1 MKLLKKISIYF
12 ILFSAIVFVLGSIS
26 TYLVLQEL
34 ISEEVHETLE
44 SEKKNILEE
53 LEMTGLPGA
62 QLKTGKLEISR
73 IPDSVFISETFKD
86 TLLFVPE
93 EHEPVPFSQLVFSAR
108 VQHGNY
114 RITLR
119 SSLIE
124 KDDVVLGIT
133 VMMMVIFITMILL
146 LNGINYWSDRRL
158 WKPFYRALDKL
169 KTFQLNSRQ
178 GLVLPAEGI
187 DEFNQLN
194 RALNTMTAKLQDD
207 YRSLKEFSENAAHEM
222 QTPLAVIRSK
232 LDVLIQDQSLSEAQ
246 MQTIQALYQ
255 AVNRLARLNQSLNL
269 LTKIENRE
277 FSQKQ
282 AVDFNALIDE
292 QLLNLEELIHMNQL
306 RIQRHYTDQFVL
318 EFNPLMAETLVSNLL
333 VNAVKHNLPQGFI
346 HIKTTKE
353 AIAITNSGPPLQ
365 SDPQELFERFKK
377 DSPVPDSPGLGLSI
391 VQSICRQNGLGIEY
405 RYDGGKH
412 IIQIENI
419 ET

>member
-44 SEKKNILEE
+44 SEKKNILEQ
-53 LEMTGLPGA
+53 LEMTGLPETHF
-62 QLKTGKLEISR
+62 KTGKLEILR

-108 VQHGNY
+108 VHHGNY

-119 SSLIE
+119 RSLIE

-146 LNGINYWSDRRL
+146 LNAINYWSDRRL

-178 GLVLPAEGI
+178 GLDLPAEQI

-194 RALNTMTAKLQDD
+194 RELNAMTAKLQED
-207 YRSLKEFSENAAHEM
+207 YRTLKEFSENAAHEM

-232 LDVLIQDQSLSEAQ
+232 LDVLIQDQSLSETQ
-246 MQTIQALYQ
+246 MQTIQALYH

-277 FSQKQ
+277 FSQTQ

-292 QLLNLEELIHMNQL
+292 QLLNLEELIQMNQL
-306 RIQRHYTDQFVL
+306 RVQRHYTDKFVL

-346 HIKTTKE
+346 TIETGKNSLT
-353 AIAITNSGPPLQ
+353 ISNSGPPLQ

-377 DSPVPDSPGLGLSI
+377 DSPTPDSPGLGLSI
-391 VQSICRQNGLGIEY
+391 VQSICRQNGLEIEY
-405 RYDGGKH
+405 RFEDGKH